1 MLCVPHDVQP
11 TDLADPQQNPDS
23 GKPPA
28 SETPAPAPSADSST
42 PSPTTE
48 ESTPPAD
55 SADADAAE
63 TKPEP
68 AEAEPSSEASPEA
81 SSDTSPDAS
90 PDASPEVEKAAPEAV
105 SEAEEAKPA
114 EPEVTEA
121 VAAAPAGDT
130 KTPGRVRRFLSS
142 PWTAR
147 SLNVLAFVM
156 LFGALLYPNV
166 LRRITFGSFAR
177 IPIEAAVL
185 ILLLVVLPRRPR
197 IAVGSITGAILGWL
211 LIQKSLDMGWFKTLA
226 RPFDV
231 VLDWELFDDTYSFI
245 RDSYGQIGAYAAAA
259 GVVLG
264 GLAAIAAMIWA
275 VLRAADVMARH
286 RRPAALTATGIAAVW
301 MVALAL
307 GVQLVPGVPIAAR
320 TTATYAWDRVVSARA
335 GIANEAAFAGEVAQ
349 DPFKNTPP
357 DQLLSALKGKDVI
370 FAFVESYGRNAVESP
385 EFVEGTGAVLAEGDA
400 KLTQAGF
407 AARSGWLTSPTFGGN
422 SWLAHS
428 TLLSGLW
435 INNQSRYRNLTASDR
450 LTVTSAFK
458 KAEWDTVSVMPGAT
472 RAWPE
477 GKFYGYNRVWDS
489 RNLGYQGPKFS
500 WAQMPDQYTLK
511 KFTELEYAKPNRDNL
526 FVEIPLISSHTPW
539 APIPSF
545 FPDWNQVGDG
555 SIYSEIAD
563 MGEQKADVWASTES
577 VRTEYGRSI
586 QYTLTTLI
594 DWVQKYGNDDLVLV
608 YLGDHQPSSV
618 VSGDNASHDVPI
630 TLIAKDPKVLEK
642 IDSWGWAEGLKPQA
656 TSPVWQMSQFRD
668 KFLTA
673 YGPGEH

>member
-1 MLCVPHDVQP
+1 MVCVPHDVQP

-23 GKPPA
+23 DKTPAPA
-28 SETPAPAPSADSST
+28 SPENSEPAAEVATPAPAPEQA
-42 PSPTTE
+42 
-48 ESTPPAD
+48 PA
-55 SADADAAE
+55 
-63 TKPEP
+63 PEP
-68 AEAEPSSEASPEA
+68 ASEPA
-81 SSDTSPDAS
+81 SDTVEAALSETAPPETAPS
-90 PDASPEVEKAAPEAV
+90 ESAPEVV
-105 SEAEEAKPA
+105 
-114 EPEVTEA
+114 EA
-121 VAAAPAGDT
+121 VAVDPGDKI

-142 PWTAR
+142 PWISHGLT
-147 SLNVLAFVM
+147 VLACAMV
-156 LFGALLYPNV
+156 LGALLYPNV
-166 LRRITFGSFAR
+166 LRRLTLGSFAR

-185 ILLLVVLPRRPR
+185 MLVLVVLPRRPR
-197 IAVGSITGAILGWL
+197 IAVGSVAGVLLGWL
-211 LIQKSLDMGWFKTLA
+211 MIQKSLDMGWFKTLA

-245 RDSYGQIGAYAAAA
+245 RDSYGQLGAYAAAA

-264 GLAAIAAMIWA
+264 GAAAIAAMVWA
-275 VLRAADVMARH
+275 VLRVADLLARH
-286 RRPAALTATGIAAVW
+286 QRRSALAATGIASVW
-301 MVALAL
+301 MLTLAL

-320 TTATYAWDRVVSARA
+320 TTATYAWDRAWQARA
-335 GIANEAAFAGEVAQ
+335 GLANEAAFADEVKVDAFR
-349 DPFKNTPP
+349 DTPP

-370 FAFVESYGRNAVESP
+370 FTFVESYGRNAVEAP
-385 EFVEGTGAVLAEGDA
+385 EFAEGTGAVLAEGDA
-400 KLTQAGF
+400 KLKQAGF
-407 AARSGWLTSPTFGGN
+407 GARSGWLTSPTFGGN

-458 KAEWDTVSVMPGAT
+458 KANWDTLSVMPGAT

-511 KFTELEYAKPNRDNL
+511 KFTELEYAKPGREKL

-555 SIYSEIAD
+555 SIYSEVAAQ
-563 MGEQKADVWASTES
+563 GEQKADIWTSSEK

-594 DWVQKYGNDDLVLV
+594 DWVQKYGDDDLVLV

-618 VSGDNASHDVPI
+618 VTGDNASHDVPI
-630 TLIAKDPKVLEK
+630 TLIAKDPAILDK
-642 IDSWGWAEGLKPQA
+642 IDSWGWADGLKPQP
-656 TSPVWQMSQFRD
+656 TTPVWQMNTFRD
-668 KFLTA
+668 RFLTA
-673 YGPGEH
+673 YGAGEH